1 MKKNKKKKL
10 KKKEKKK
17 EKRKEKKRLNGN
29 ELKSEIIVKWDDFDF
44 RKYNELSNDILSEN
58 NYDKVIKKILNLLG
72 DSNIAD
78 KIYYFH
84 LDSTGNDF
92 RLEYGS
98 DKEKKEIINYRSL
111 LLDNNTFIKNSLLYD
126 LSKTEKSYFDKYPFK
141 KDILK
146 NDNYISSE
154 SIKWVIFYPIVFQKN
169 IIGALFIEGRNE
181 KPNIDKYFELIKLI
195 GSSFG
200 IAIYKSLT
208 IKSLK
213 KTLEQERIS
222 RQAEENYFELKNELL
237 SNISLELNTRLN
249 GIIGITESLIKGNIG
264 QLPGDV
270 EYNLSLISSAGK
282 QLSFIANDILDFS
295 KLDTS
300 EIVVRKKPGDLGKVS
315 HYVASLSKILIGDK
329 NIKFRNT
336 IDKNSPF
343 VFGDENK
350 IQFVLYDLVSNAVKY
365 TETGEIIASARTR
378 DGMVIIS
385 VSDTGIGISPEK
397 LDTLFKNIS
406 DIKEA
411 AKKEG
416 FTGFSLAIDKYLVEL
431 HKGKIWAESALN
443 KGSVFS
449 FSIPVYDEELY
460 NKKYQDLKPFETPL
474 DTSSESEEI
483 DTKII
488 QQGIKILVVDDE
500 PIMAQ
505 LIKNYFSLYNYNIIV
520 CHDGLTALQS
530 IMHNP
535 DFDLIVLDV
544 MMPKMSGLDVAR
556 QIRQNYSLF
565 ELPILILTARNQIA
579 DLVEGFEAGA
589 NDYLLKPFD
598 GNELIARGKTLIK
611 LRRLTK
617 VNLILQEAIELKNQF
632 INMTVHDLKNPLNVI
647 QGISV
652 MLKDLGITDATESEM
667 IDLIYESSTLMSNLI
682 NELLE
687 NASLESGKLT
697 IDKKIIDLNEVVEDI
712 VESNKSRA
720 ENKQQTLIFNPGMKD
735 GCFISGDNIRIYEII
750 DNLISNAIKYSPKN
764 KNINVNISLIKIK
777 RNKFIR
783 CEVKDEGPG
792 LSNEDMKKLFGKF
805 QRLSAQPTGGE
816 SSTGLGLSIVKQ
828 LVELHDGTIWAESE
842 LGKGSS
848 FFVQFPAA
856 DKKNK

>member
-1 MKKNKKKKL
+1 MEKQP
-10 KKKEKKK
+10 KEKNSIKPFNAVNTEIK
-17 EKRKEKKRLNGN
+17 DIDERDYLEIAN
-29 ELKSEIIVKWDDFDF
+29 E
-44 RKYNELSNDILSEN
+44 ILAEN
-58 NYDKVIKKILNLLG
+58 NYSQVIRKTLNILSGYNV
-72 DSNIAD
+72 AD
-78 KIYYFH
+78 KIYFIIG
-84 LDSTGNDF
+84 DGNQSNT
-92 RLEYGS
+92 RIEYGYNC
-98 DKEKKEIINYRSL
+98 DKNDIINFKSL
-111 LLDNNTFIKNSLLYD
+111 LIKDCKIIPDSLLFES
-126 LSKTEKSYFDKYPFK
+126 LKSGKIISDVFPFK
-141 KDILK
+141 NVPIG
-146 NDNYISSE
+146 NNNYIVSNNIQWVVVNPISYQKVVIGLLYAESE
-154 SIKWVIFYPIVFQKN
+154 SQESFSKN
-169 IIGALFIEGRNE
+169 FV
-181 KPNIDKYFELIKLI
+181 ELIRLLSNSI
-195 GSSFG
+195 G
-200 IAIYKSLT
+200 IAINKAINLKT
-208 IKSLK
+208 IKKS
-213 KTLEQERIS
+213 LEQERIS
-222 RQAEENYFELKNELL
+222 RQAQENYFELKNELL

-249 GIIGITESLIKGNIG
+249 GIIGITESLMKGNIG

-295 KLDTS
+295 VLDTN
-300 EIVVRKKPGDLGKVS
+300 EIVVRKKPVDLGKIS
-315 HYVASLSKILIGDK
+315 HYVAGLSKILIGEK
-329 NIKFRNT
+329 KIKFKNT
-336 IDKNSPF
+336 IDKNLPF

-350 IQFVLYDLVSNAVKY
+350 LQFVLYDLVSNAVKY
-365 TETGEIIASARTR
+365 TQSGEISTSAIV
-378 DGMVIIS
+378 DNGMVIVS
-385 VSDTGIGISPEK
+385 VTDTGIGIPSEN

-411 AKKEG
+411 VKKEG
-416 FTGFSLAIDKYLVEL
+416 LTGFSLAIDKYLVEL
-431 HKGKIWAESALN
+431 HKGKIWAESEEN
-443 KGSVFS
+443 KGSRFS
-449 FSIPVYDEELY
+449 FSIPVFNEELF

-505 LIKNYFSLYNYNIIV
+505 LIKNYFNLYNYNIVV
-520 CHDGLTALQS
+520 CHDGLTALQT
-530 IMHNP
+530 IINNP

-598 GNELIARGKTLIK
+598 PNELIARGKTLIK

-617 VNLILQEAIELKNQF
+617 VNLILQQAIELKNQF

-652 MLKDLGITDATESEM
+652 MLKDLPITDTTEAEM
-667 IDLIYESSTLMSNLI
+667 IDLIHESSTLMSNLI

-687 NASLESGKLT
+687 NASLESGKIT
-697 IDKKIIDLNEVVEDI
+697 IDRKIIDLNEVAEDI
-712 VESNKSRA
+712 ITGNQTRADNK
-720 ENKQQTLIFNPGMKD
+720 KQKLILKAGPKD
-735 GCFISGDNIRIYEII
+735 KCHINADNIRIYEIL
-750 DNLISNAIKYSPKN
+750 DNLVNNAIKYSPKG
-764 KNINVNISLIKIK
+764 KNIQISISHVKEKKI
-777 RNKFIR
+777 RFVR

-792 LSNEDMKKLFGKF
+792 LTQEDMKRLFGKF

-828 LVELHDGTIWAESE
+828 LVELHDGRIWAESE
-842 LGKGSS
+842 YGKGTS
-848 FFVQFPAA
+848 FIVEFPA
-856 DKKNK
+856 KEKET

>member
-1 MKKNKKKKL
+1 M
-10 KKKEKKK
+10 EKPSKTNVGN
-17 EKRKEKKRLNGN
+17 EQVNGN
-29 ELKSEIIVKWDDFDF
+29 LSKSEDFDF
-44 RKYNELSNDILSEN
+44 QKYNVLSNEILSEN
-58 NYDKVIKKILNLLG
+58 NYDKVIKKTLSLL
-72 DSNIAD
+72 SEFNCAD
-78 KIYYFH
+78 KIYFFYT
-84 LDSTGNDF
+84 DNNSNDF
-92 RLEYGS
+92 KLEFGFDR
-98 DKEKKEIINYRSL
+98 DKKDIINYRSL
-111 LLDNNTFIKNSLLYD
+111 LISESTFITDSLLFEFLKSGKQISD
-126 LSKTEKSYFDKYPFK
+126 KTPFK
-141 KDILK
+141 KEYLK
-146 NDNYISSE
+146 NDWYIISE
-154 SIKWVIFYPIVFQKN
+154 SIKWIIFCPVVYQKS
-169 IIGALFIEGRNE
+169 IIGLIVADSRDINTYSEKFNE
-181 KPNIDKYFELIKLI
+181 IINFLAP
-195 GSSFG
+195 S
-200 IAIYKSLT
+200 IAIAI
-208 IKSLK
+208 IKAVNIRTLK
-213 KTLEQERIS
+213 KSLEQERIS
-222 RQAEENYFELKNELL
+222 RQQEENYFELKNELM

-300 EIVVRKKPGDLGKVS
+300 EIVVRKKPVDLGKVA
-315 HYVASLSKILIGDK
+315 HYVAGLSKILIGDK
-329 NIKFRNT
+329 KIKYKNT
-336 IDKNSPF
+336 IDKNTPF
-343 VFGDENK
+343 VYGDENK

-365 TETGEIIASARTR
+365 TQTGEITTSALVT
-378 DGMVIIS
+378 DGMVVIS
-385 VSDTGIGISPEK
+385 VRDTGIGISQQK
-397 LDTLFKNIS
+397 LETLFKNIS

-411 AKKEG
+411 TKKEG
-416 FTGFSLAIDKYLVEL
+416 FTGFSLAVDKYLVEL
-431 HKGKIWAESALN
+431 HKGKIWAESEVN
-443 KGSVFS
+443 KGSCFS
-449 FSIPVYDEELY
+449 FSVPIFNEDLY
-460 NKKYQDLKPFETPL
+460 NKKYRDLKPFETPL

-483 DTKII
+483 DTRII
-488 QQGIKILVVDDE
+488 QQGIKVLVVDDE

-505 LIKNYFSLYNYNIIV
+505 LIKNYFSLYNYNILV
-520 CHDGLTALQS
+520 CHDGLTALQTIS
-530 IMHNP
+530 QNP

-544 MMPKMSGLDVAR
+544 MMPNMSGLDVAR

-652 MLKDLGITDATESEM
+652 MLKDLGIKDPTESEM
-667 IDLIYESSTLMSNLI
+667 IDLIFESSTLMSNLI

-697 IDKKIIDLNEVVEDI
+697 IDKKVIDLNEVVEDI
-712 VESNKSRA
+712 IIGNRSRA
-720 ENKQQTLIFNPGMKD
+720 ENKQQQLIFNPGNKEN
-735 GCFISGDNIRIYEII
+735 CFINGDNIRIYEII
-750 DNLISNAIKYSPKN
+750 DNLVSNAIKYSPKAMPI
-764 KNINVNISLIKIK
+764 NINTSYIKIK
-777 RNKFIR
+777 RNRFIR
-783 CEVKDEGPG
+783 CEVRDEGPG
-792 LSNEDMKKLFGKF
+792 MSHEDMKKLFGKF

-848 FFVQFPAA
+848 FFVQFPAV
-856 DKKNK
+856 DKKSK